1 MLISLKAL
9 IKVIYC
15 LRGGVGKLT
24 LRAEICYYSFKHN
37 VTLTLASSSLLQK
50 NNLIE
55 LLKAFKTHAPFS
67 ELSEFAITLLEI
79 VVNQVGCEQLFSDL
93 KVKQAAHYNQLS
105 IPKLEKMTRVSICF
119 SLITFFE

>member
-1 MLISLKAL
+1 MI
-9 IKVIYC
+9 
-15 LRGGVGKLT
+15 
-24 LRAEICYYSFKHN
+24 LRAEIDYYSFKHN
-37 VTLTLASSSLLQK
+37 MTLTLASLLQK

-79 VVNQVGCEQLFSDL
+79 VVNQTGCEWLFSDL
-93 KVKQAAHYNQLS
+93 TLKQAVHCNQLS
-105 IPKLEKMTRVSICF
+105 ILKLEKMTKVIICF